1 MNTFE
6 RTSNAGNWVKIKFCP
21 NCGTSVMWDLE
32 ILPQAIGIAGGAF
45 DETDWL
51 DPKLHVWTKH
61 AHKWVSFPEDAE
73 VLQESNLG
81 KLSSSKNH

>member
-1 MNTFE
+1 
-6 RTSNAGNWVKIKFCP
+6 
-21 NCGTSVMWDLE
+21 MWDLE
-32 ILPQAIGIAGGAF
+32 ILPQAIGVAGGSF
-45 DETDWL
+45 DETGWL

-81 KLSSSKNH
+81 KWSTAAQCGQSCLTLTPR